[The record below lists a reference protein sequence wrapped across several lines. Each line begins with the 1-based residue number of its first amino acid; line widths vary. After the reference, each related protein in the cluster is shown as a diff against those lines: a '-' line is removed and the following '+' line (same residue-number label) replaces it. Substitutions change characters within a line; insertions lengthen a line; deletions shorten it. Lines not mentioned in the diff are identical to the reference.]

1 MKFEDKLFV
10 FQAKAFLKENLN
22 VMHEEELC
30 WSKKGGLTDMILIV
44 GSLYCYLG
52 KNKTNKQ
59 KLTGGQGSGF

>member
-30 WSKKGGLTDMILIV
+30 WSKKAD
-44 GSLYCYLG
+44 
-52 KNKTNKQ
+52 
-59 KLTGGQGSGF
+59 